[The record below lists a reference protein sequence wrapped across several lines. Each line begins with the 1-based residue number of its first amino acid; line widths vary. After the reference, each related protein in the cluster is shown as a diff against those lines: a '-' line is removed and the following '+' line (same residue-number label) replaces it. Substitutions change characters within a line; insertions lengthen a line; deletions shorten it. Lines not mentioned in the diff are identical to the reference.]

1 MPIIASSYQKPPF
14 PYVNGH
20 AQTVFPS
27 MFRKIKEPIYERE
40 RLELSDGDFVDLDW
54 FRSES
59 DQLIILTHGLEGS
72 SERHYVKE
80 SAKLFHENDW
90 EALAWNCRSCSGEMN
105 RTLRMYNHGDIE
117 DITAVINYAN
127 QQKKYKSIVLAGYS
141 MGGNIGMKYLGVNG
155 KNIRENL
162 KISINFSAPTDL
174 LSSVKLLDLPKSW
187 FYSNRFRQKIWHKIQ
202 IKAAQFPG
210 VVDLSNYQ
218 KVKKWED
225 FDNYFTAPVNG
236 FDNAQAFYR
245 FASCKFFMEGIS
257 IPTLLVNAQNDP
269 ILTPECNPVQ
279 LAESNP
285 NFYLE
290 MPTQG
295 GHVGF
300 TAREGAYSYMAT
312 RGWEFVQKH
321 LHFSKAIV

>member
-1 MPIIASSYQKPPF
+1 MPIIQSTYTNPPF
-14 PYVNGH
+14 PYFNGH
-20 AQTVFPS
+20 AQTIIPS
-27 MFRKIKEPIYERE
+27 MFRKIEGRYERE
-40 RLELSDGDFVDLDW
+40 RLELPDGDFLDLDW
-54 FRSES
+54 FKQDT

-80 SAKLFHENDW
+80 TAKLFHENGW

-105 RTLRMYNHGDIE
+105 RKLRMYNHGDIE
-117 DITAVINYAN
+117 DITEVIEHAN
-127 QQKKYKSIVLAGYS
+127 QHKKYKTIVLAGYS

-155 KNIRENL
+155 QNIPKNI
-162 KISINFSAPTDL
+162 KVSINFSAPTDL
-174 LSSVKLLDLPKSW
+174 LSSVKLLDQPKSY
-187 FYSNRFRQKIWHKIQ
+187 FYSRRFRKKIWKKMQ

-210 VVDLSNYQ
+210 VINLDNYK

-225 FDNYFTAPVNG
+225 FDNYFSAPVNG

-245 FASCKFFMEGIS
+245 FASAKFFMEGIS

-269 ILTPECNPVQ
+269 ILTPDCNPME
-279 LAESNP
+279 LANSNP

-290 MPTQG
+290 MPEHG

-300 TAREGAYSYMAT
+300 TAKKGNYSYMAT
-312 RGWEFVQKH
+312 RGWGFVMEQLK
-321 LHFSKAIV
+321 L

>member
-1 MPIIASSYQKPPF
+1 MPIIESTYTKPPF
-14 PYVNGH
+14 PYFNGH
-20 AQTVFPS
+20 TQTILPS
-27 MFRKIKEPIYERE
+27 MFRKIDQPTYERE

-54 FRSES
+54 FKKES

-80 SAKLFHENDW
+80 TAKLFYEKGW

-105 RTLRMYNHGDIE
+105 RNLRMYNHGDIA
-117 DITAVINYAN
+117 DIGEVIAYATSK
-127 QQKKYKSIVLAGYS
+127 KKYKTIVLAGYS
-141 MGGNIGMKYLGVNG
+141 MGGNIGMKYLGVHG
-155 KNIRENL
+155 KDVPNNI
-162 KISINFSAPTDL
+162 KVSINFSAPTDL
-174 LSSVKLLDLPKSW
+174 SSSAKLLDETKSW
-187 FYSNRFRQKIWHKIQ
+187 FYSNRFRKKIWKKIQ

-210 VVDLSNYQ
+210 VVDLSNFK

-236 FDNAQAFYR
+236 FESAQAFYH
-245 FASCKFFMEGIS
+245 FASAKYFMEDIA

-269 ILTPECNPVQ
+269 ILTPACNPIE
-279 LAESNP
+279 LAKQNV

-290 MPTQG
+290 MPAEG

-300 TAREGAYSYMAT
+300 TSKKGDYSYMAL
-312 RGWEFVQKH
+312 RGWSFVKEFIGKS
-321 LHFSKAIV
+321 L

>member
-1 MPIIASSYQKPPF
+1 MPIIKSAYTKPPF
-14 PYVNGH
+14 PYFNGH

-27 MFRKIKEPIYERE
+27 MFRKIAEPTYERE

-54 FRSES
+54 FRNEG

-80 SAKLFHENDW
+80 TAKLFHEKGW

-105 RTLRMYNHGDIE
+105 RNLRMYNHGDIE
-117 DITAVINYAN
+117 DITEVINHAI
-127 QQKKYKSIVLAGYS
+127 QHKKYKQIVLAGYS

-155 KNIRENL
+155 QNIPDNI
-162 KISINFSAPTDL
+162 KVSINFSAPTDL

-187 FYSNRFRQKIWHKIQ
+187 FYSNRFRQKIWKKIQ
-202 IKAAQFPG
+202 VKAAQFPG
-210 VVDLSNYQ
+210 VVDLANYK
-218 KVKKWED
+218 KVKKWAD
-225 FDNYFTAPVNG
+225 FDTYFTAPVNG
-236 FDNAQAFYR
+236 FDSAQAFYH

-279 LAESNP
+279 LAESNA
-285 NFYLE
+285 NFHLE
-290 MPTQG
+290 MPAQG

-300 TAREGAYSYMAT
+300 TSRDKDYSFMAT
-312 RGWEFVQKH
+312 RGWEFVQDY
-321 LHFSKAIV
+321 L